1 MHIRNEKKAFEKR
14 HIFQRT
20 NTNTKVFWTESR
32 YISKY
37 WIHVQRSSKGNQSQK
52 FQNNEDVPPPTR
64 TDVDEH
70 ELPNANELLQWA
82 DGLLLVYSITDRQSF
97 NYIRKA
103 RTDLTTE
110 TPVFLVA
117 NKVDMVHLRQVSTD
131 EGEILAKD
139 LECRFTEVSAA
150 EHVIQVAEIF
160 YDLCKEI
167 IASKRKSK
175 QSLLERM
182 LGSSRPYNRGKSD
195 SALQK
200 D

>member
-1 MHIRNEKKAFEKR
+1 MRLHTLLNENSEKIN
-14 HIFQRT
+14 IFI
-20 NTNTKVFWTESR
+20 FP
-32 YISKY
+32 
-37 WIHVQRSSKGNQSQK
+37 
-52 FQNNEDVPPPTR
+52 FQ
-64 TDVDEH
+64 DEH
-70 ELPNANELLQWA
+70 ELPNTTELFQWA

-103 RTDLTTE
+103 RAEFNTE
-110 TPVFLVA
+110 TPLFLVA

-150 EHVIQVAEIF
+150 EHVVQVAEIF

-167 IASKRKSK
+167 VASKRKSK

-182 LGSSRPYNRGKSD
+182 LGGSRPYNRGKSD